1 MAFLMHNVP
10 NPLIETPSSQRI
22 LERMEMTRKI
32 TPIDVT
38 DYCLLY

>member
-1 MAFLMHNVP
+1 MASMVHNVP
-10 NPLIETPSSQRI
+10 DPLIETPSSQRI

-38 DYCLLY
+38 DYSLLY